1 MISETE
7 LLGLLKEW
15 NLWDKD
21 IDTGIERSRYVQQ
34 ILPLIKR
41 KEVLVLKGIR
51 RSGKSTIMRQL
62 MKRIVLQGIKKDQ
75 VLYVNLEDYRLKD
88 SLNLKL
94 FERILEVHKNFLK
107 PAGMTYFFIDEIQL
121 MTDWERFIRT
131 KYDQQAP
138 IKFIISGS
146 NASLLSQELATLLTG
161 RNLTFEIRPLDYLEY
176 KTFIIDPHMEEYLSF
191 GGFPEVVLEDDL
203 EQKKR
208 ILQQYFED
216 ITYRDIINRHSIR
229 NIHEFIKLAHF
240 IIENSGTPLSINK
253 LAESI
258 HIDNKTAETYLGYL
272 TQAYLLI
279 KVEHFSYSLK
289 KRFDKATQPKYYVAD
304 NGFLQLSSSFSKNEG
319 RRFENAIGILIKQHA
334 KTLMYWRELSEVD
347 FIFSST
353 ALNVTIAKD
362 IPEREY
368 IGLREFQ
375 KKHKTYST
383 KLITLTT
390 PYGTPEDIQAQSFE
404 GFCKEILSE

>member
-15 NLWDKD
+15 NLWDQD
-21 IDTGIERSRYVQQ
+21 IPTGIDRSRYVQQ

-41 KEVLVLKGIR
+41 KEVLILKGIR

-62 MKRIVLQGIKKDQ
+62 MKRLVLQGIQKDQ

-94 FERILEVHKNFLK
+94 FEKILEVHNKILK
-107 PAGMTYFFIDEIQL
+107 PVGMTYFFIDEIQL

-146 NASLLSQELATLLTG
+146 NALLLSQELATLLTG

-176 KTFIIDPHMEEYLSF
+176 KTFIIDPHIEEYLSF
-191 GGFPEVVLEDDL
+191 GGFPEVVLEKDT

-229 NIHEFIKLAHF
+229 NIQEFMKLALF

-258 HIDNKTAETYLGYL
+258 NIDNKTAETYLGYL
-272 TQAYLLI
+272 TEAYLLFR
-279 KVEHFSYSLK
+279 VDHFSYSLK
-289 KRFDKATQPKYYVAD
+289 KRFDKATQPKYYIAD
-304 NGFLQLSSSFSKNEG
+304 NGFFQLSSNFSKNEG
-319 RRFENAIGILIKQHA
+319 KRFENAIAILVRQHA
-334 KTLMYWRELSEVD
+334 RTLMYWRELSEVD
-347 FIFSST
+347 FIFSSN
-353 ALNVTIAKD
+353 AVNATIAKD

-375 KKHKTYST
+375 KKHKTYGLR
-383 KLITLTT
+383 LITPTT
-390 PYGTPEDIQAQSFE
+390 TYGTPEDIQAQSFE
-404 GFCKEILSE
+404 EFCKKMLSN